1 MGVFVKHENDLSDT
15 RKGDILA
22 ATGECP
28 SPVVVSNLTGVVKV
42 ILSNSIRKNQR
53 RLGVG
58 FCVSK
63 TMNYVNVSK
72 KAPRTIL
79 LSAAPA
85 SSRRVRTRV
94 RTMPDILMLPLC

>member
-1 MGVFVKHENDLSDT
+1 MKHENDLSDT

-42 ILSNSIRKNQR
+42 ILYNSIRKNQR

-72 KAPRTIL
+72 KGTHNAGYFNV
-79 LSAAPA
+79 A
-85 SSRRVRTRV
+85 S
-94 RTMPDILMLPLC
+94 MLKLTLYDGYWKKENKQIGRKTVNM